1 MKHLVRSAVYRG
13 WVRHR
18 RFVPKPHKFRYPI
31 FMFSLDLDELPKLF
45 SQGWLR
51 QLNRL
56 KMVTFRR
63 QDYFYES
70 PKEQAQGSL
79 PIQTAGRAIKSAVV
93 RAVTDYYTV
102 HQLGDI
108 EISRV
113 SLVTHLRY
121 FGFIFNPVSF
131 YYCFDEDGKVLAI
144 LSEITNTPWGERHSY
159 ILPCTNTDL
168 NSDCAV
174 KQTVETKR
182 VGDHKYQFEFEK
194 AFHVSPFNPMNMQYR
209 WVFSEL
215 AQSVVVHMDSL
226 VRGSEQGHA
235 VTKHFD
241 ATVRMQRVP
250 IEQAGRLFVSMPAM
264 TLQVVMGIYWQAFRL
279 FVKRTPFYD
288 HPESDSDD
296 KQRSHTQNVCH
307 ASRPIN
313 QNGEIT

>member
-1 MKHLVRSAVYRG
+1 
-13 WVRHR
+13 
-18 RFVPKPHKFRYPI
+18 
-31 FMFSLDLDELPKLF
+31 MFSLDLDELPKLF
-45 SQGWLR
+45 SQGWLK

-63 QDYFYES
+63 QDYFYEPS
-70 PKEQAQGSL
+70 NEQSQDHP
-79 PIQTAGRAIKSAVV
+79 PIQTAGHAIKSAVV

-108 EISRV
+108 AISRV

-131 YYCFDEDGKVLAI
+131 YYCFDEDGQVLAI

-159 ILPCTNTDL
+159 ILPCTDTDIA
-168 NSDCAV
+168 SSGAV
-174 KQTVETKR
+174 QHPVTTKR
-182 VGDHKYQFEFEK
+182 VGDQKYQFEFDK
-194 AFHVSPFNPMNMQYR
+194 AFHVSPFNPMDMQYR

-215 AQSVVVHMDSL
+215 AQSIVVHMDSL
-226 VRGSEQGHA
+226 VRGSDQGYA
-235 VTKHFD
+235 ATKHFD
-241 ATVRMQRVP
+241 ATVRMRRVP

-288 HPESDSDD
+288 HPDSDSDD
-296 KQRSHTQNVCH
+296 KQSSPSQDLRH
-307 ASRPIN
+307 ASIPIK